1 MFWLRR
7 REVPCRGWRG
17 MHVCFC
23 NEDVRY
29 LVGGRGMH
37 VCFCYEDVRYL
48 VGGGEA
54 CMYVLAMKT

>member
-1 MFWLRR
+1 
-7 REVPCRGWRG
+7 

-29 LVGGRGMH
+29 LVGGGGMH

-54 CMYVLAMKT
+54 CMYVFAMKT